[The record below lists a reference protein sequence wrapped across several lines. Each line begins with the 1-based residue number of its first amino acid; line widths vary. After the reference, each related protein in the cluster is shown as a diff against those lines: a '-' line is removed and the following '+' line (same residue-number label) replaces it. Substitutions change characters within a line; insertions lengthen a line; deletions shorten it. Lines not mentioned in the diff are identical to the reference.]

1 MTRGVFTAF
10 TLTGDGAGMV
20 MDEGTFDHSVWA
32 VPLSDAMKGAL
43 ADERRVAHAST
54 LVGAAISPSGSTLLV
69 RRTVPTT
76 AGHAEV
82 RYSLMPF
89 EGGAETPLPVAGAIR
104 RAVWSDSQHVATW
117 TTLANGGV
125 RLSEVDVRTGTQRN
139 GFEIPDSTITDFA
152 ALPNGWA
159 WIPAK
164 RDRIVVTESG
174 RRREYRPLPW
184 FGVARSLAADRAGHR
199 VFYGGFGGPT
209 SDSSGV
215 GAITLDDGKQALW
228 ATRFAEDARL
238 APGGTH
244 AVILAVAETQDSW
257 ALYGLDG
264 PGQMTALGTIGR
276 PIVGITVS
284 ADLSRATVMVR
295 DYRADAWLNKVVVR

>member
-1 MTRGVFTAF
+1 
-10 TLTGDGAGMV
+10 

-32 VPLSDAMKGAL
+32 VPLADARKGAL
-43 ADERRVAHAST
+43 PDERRVAHAST
-54 LVGAAISPSGSTLLV
+54 QVGASISPSGSTLLV

-89 EGGAETPLPVAGAIR
+89 EGGAESPLPVAGSIR
-104 RAVWSDSQHVATW
+104 RAAWSDSQHVATW

-125 RLSEVDVRTGTQRN
+125 RLSEVDVRTGAQRN
-139 GFEIPDSTITDFA
+139 SFEIPDSTITDFA

-164 RDRIVVTESG
+164 RDRVLVSESG
-174 RRREYRPLPW
+174 RRHEYRLLPW
-184 FGVARSLAADRAGHR
+184 FGVARFLVTDGARHR
-199 VFYGGFGGPT
+199 VFYAGFGGAT
-209 SDSSGV
+209 SDSVGV

-228 ATRFAEDARL
+228 ATRFAEDGRL
-238 APGGTH
+238 MMGGTH
-244 AVILAVAETQDSW
+244 AVIFAVAETQDSW

-264 PGQMTALGTIGR
+264 PGQMTSLGTVGR
-276 PIVGITVS
+276 PIVGISAS